1 MSQRERQDFAG
12 QINRLM
18 YSRNVLV
25 LLAVFGILITTL
37 VAGWLYRLESR
48 SLDQRFYENVEERAR
63 FLGRELDAGVEAVY
77 TLGEVIRFIDS
88 LPAVV
93 YEDVAGATLSRNPG
107 LLALEWLPRVR
118 GTERDSFEGS
128 KQGYLKGYKILDL
141 DAKGEKKPASA
152 RGVYFPVAYVAPYK
166 NNTEVLGVDF
176 YSNLERAPLLERAW
190 NTGELTVSPPLRLI
204 QMSEAQRGMLMV
216 LPVYFGRP
224 ANIRERKL
232 ALNGFVI
239 AAIDM
244 SVLAN
249 TVIDPRADDTHYM
262 HIEDITDAKSPVTLY
277 EHGEAK
283 DAFIQSVALADLGGR
298 TLQITMAPNAQSRRL
313 ETIFLPIV
321 VAVAGGLMVLLVCGY
336 LYFLQR
342 RGEVISEQVLERTQ
356 ALREANFRLETL
368 SVTDPLTG
376 LSNRRAFDD
385 YLEQEWQRGLR
396 EKTPISILLVDVDHF
411 KKINDRYGHPA
422 GDACLRELANRL
434 RVHFKRPADR
444 IVRFGGEEFAVVMPN
459 TESNALAQAERF
471 RIAMES
477 EDIKVSSEEII
488 QVTVSAGLATVVP
501 TAEMNPR
508 DIVKLADEALYLA
521 KRTGRNRIHHHPKAE

>member
-1 MSQRERQDFAG
+1 MPQPERQDLAG

-93 YEDVAGATLSRNPG
+93 YEDVAGATLRRNPG
-107 LLALEWLPRVR
+107 LLALEWLPRIESAQR
-118 GTERDSFEGS
+118 GSFEDG
-128 KQGYLKGYKILDL
+128 QQRYLKGYKILDL
-141 DAKGEKKPASA
+141 DENSKKSPAQN
-152 RGVYFPVAYVAPYK
+152 RDVYFPVAFVAPRK
-166 NNTEVLGVDF
+166 ENLEVLGVDF
-176 YSNLERAPLLERAW
+176 YSNPERARLLERAW

-204 QMSEAQRGMLMV
+204 QMSDAQRGMLMV

-224 ANIRERKL
+224 VNSRERRL

-249 TVIDPRADDTHYM
+249 TVIDSKADAADYM
-262 HIEDITDAKSPVTLY
+262 HIQDITVADAPVTLY
-277 EHGEAK
+277 EQGEAK
-283 DAFIQSVALADLGGR
+283 DTFVQSVALADLGGR
-298 TLQITMAPNAQSRRL
+298 TLQITMAPNAKLRRL
-313 ETIFLPIV
+313 ETIFLPFV

-336 LYFLQR
+336 LYLLQR

-411 KKINDRYGHPA
+411 KKINDQYGHPA

-434 RVHFKRPADR
+434 RMHFKRPADR

-471 RIAMES
+471 RSAMES
-477 EDIKVSSEEII
+477 EKIKVSSEEII
-488 QVTVSAGLATVVP
+488 PVTISAGLATVIP

-508 DIVKLADEALYLA
+508 DIVKLADEALYQA
-521 KRTGRNRIHHHPKAE
+521 KRSGRNRIHHHPKTL